1 MSRFAAPTSTVAAA
15 AVTAIDVSR
24 RYGIGPAAV
33 DALRELSLT
42 VTAGSFTAIMG
53 RSGSGKSTL
62 MHCLSGLDTATGG
75 RVLLGELDITGMGER
90 ELTQL
95 RRERVGFVFQAF
107 NLLPSLSARENI
119 ALPLQLAG
127 RRVDPARLAT
137 IVDLLGLGD
146 RLEHRPAE
154 LSGGQIQR
162 VAIARALITDP
173 RVVFADEPTGNL
185 DRRSGTQLLRLLR
198 RCVDQL
204 GQTVVMVTHDP
215 AAAVHADRVIFL
227 ADGQIADD
235 LANPTLAAILHRL
248 DVLDV
253 LEDASLDHAEAES

>member
-1 MSRFAAPTSTVAAA
+1 MSRFAAPTSTVAPA
-15 AVTAIDVSR
+15 AVTAVEVSR
-24 RYGIGPAAV
+24 RYGTGSAAV
-33 DALRELSLT
+33 DALREVSLT

-53 RSGSGKSTL
+53 PSGSGKSTL

-127 RRVDPARLAT
+127 RRVDPARFAT
-137 IVDLLGLGD
+137 IVDLLGLRD

-162 VAIARALITDP
+162 VAVARALITDP

-185 DRRSGTQLLRLLR
+185 DRRSGTQLLRLLG

-215 AAAVHADRVIFL
+215 AAAVHAHRVVFL
-227 ADGQIADD
+227 ADGRIADD

-248 DVLDV
+248 DVLDDV
-253 LEDASLDHAEAES
+253 EPGHAEAES